1 MHERYE
7 RTLHSKF
14 VRVSLFLS
22 STINR
27 FVRRTRFFQRTSLAL
42 IYRKCID
49 YESRPIRAAS
59 IGRSVEGK
67 EKVSTKLR
75 RNIRFYLFYLAV
87 FIHPRAINKQ
97 PSVSYI
103 EFSRYRYNRFCCNDR
118 RRRRRLTARW
128 CPRISTEIGRRRRET
143 DCRDSA
149 HFRRRTLLRS
159 ISLFFEAIKRDTK
172 RLAVRRPD

>member
-103 EFSRYRYNRFCCNDR
+103 EFSRYRYDRFCCNDR
-118 RRRRRLTARW
+118 RRRRRRW
-128 CPRISTEIGRRRRET
+128 PFNGPMMSADLYGDRTSETRNGLSRLCSLSTKDAFT
-143 DCRDSA
+143 
-149 HFRRRTLLRS
+149 FYFVVLRG
-159 ISLFFEAIKRDTK
+159 D
-172 RLAVRRPD
+172 